1 MKRAIMLMF
10 DSLNRHMLPPYDPQ
24 TWVQAPNFARLARRA
39 TRFEKFYAGSLPC
52 IPARRE
58 LHTGRYN
65 FLHRSWGPLEPFD
78 ESMPQILRD
87 AGVHSHLVSD
97 HPHYWEDGGATYHTR
112 YTTWDFHRGQ
122 EGDPWKAVVQSGPRG
137 AGGHDRA
144 RVQDRINRTYMPTE
158 AEHVQTRTVD
168 AGLEFLETNHAADEW
183 LLQLELFDPHE
194 PFFTHQPYKDLYSA
208 DRDGSAPS
216 EEGTD
221 WPDYRKVTE
230 SPDQLEH
237 VRREYAALVS
247 MCDRSLGRVL
257 DAMDEYGLWEDT
269 MLIVNTDHGFL
280 LGEHGWWAKT
290 VMPWFEELVHLPFFL
305 WDPRSPEGSQHPT
318 AVAQTIDI
326 APTLLR
332 YFGLTPPES
341 MQGKDLG
348 LTSAVGETGA
358 VGAAGADGG
367 AVPAADAGAG
377 TLAER
382 EGGLFGIHGGHV
394 NVTDGRFVYMRSA
407 ATPSNAPL
415 EQYTL
420 MPTHMRERFPVS
432 ELAAW
437 EPAEPFSFTQGLR
450 TMRMETPNRWM
461 NPWPHGTL
469 LFDVERDP
477 QQREPLLDDEVE
489 LRMLDLLV
497 RLMRE
502 NDAPASQF
510 TRLGLPVEGP
520 VGVEHLMA
528 GRDAERAAAT
538 AQPLPDLN
546 GHPARTDL
554 DRPVAEM
561 LAEHRTRDTLAAH
574 APDLA
579 QTELLTVSPVTTLI
593 DLAASGVLP
602 AAALTAIADDL
613 AAIATQP

>member
-24 TWVQAPNFARLARRA
+24 TWVKAPNFARLAERA
-39 TRFEKFYAGSLPC
+39 APFQKFYAGSLPC

-87 AGVHSHLVSD
+87 AGVHTHLVSD

-122 EGDPWKAVVQSGPRG
+122 EGDPWKAVVHP
-137 AGGHDRA
+137 GGTDGDRQEMA
-144 RVQDRINRTYMPTE
+144 RAQDRINRSYMPTE

-194 PFFTHQPYKDLYSA
+194 PFFTHRRYKDLYP
-208 DRDGSAPS
+208 DDYDGP
-216 EEGTD
+216 ELD
-221 WPDYRKVTE
+221 WPRYRKVTE
-230 SPDQLEH
+230 SPDQLDH

-257 DAMDEYGLWEDT
+257 DAMDSYRLWDDT

-290 VMPWFEELVHLPFFL
+290 VMPWFQELVHLPFFL
-305 WDPRSPEGSQHPT
+305 WDPRSPRGSQHTT

-326 APTLLR
+326 APTLLSF
-332 YFGLTPPES
+332 FGLTPPES
-341 MQGKDLG
+341 MQGRSLEQG
-348 LTSAVGETGA
+348 
-358 VGAAGADGG
+358 
-367 AVPAADAGAG
+367 AADAGADAG
-377 TLAER
+377 AGFGAAARAGAPAAR

-394 NVTDGRFVYMRSA
+394 NVTDGRYVYLRSA
-407 ATPSNAPL
+407 ATPSNTPL

-420 MPTHMRERFPVS
+420 MPTHMHDRFSTS
-432 ELAAW
+432 ELVAW
-437 EPAEPFSFTQGLR
+437 EPAEPFSSTHGLR
-450 TMRMETPNRWM
+450 TMRVDTPARWM

-502 NDAPASQF
+502 NDAPVSQF

-520 VGVEHLMA
+520 VAPEHLMVR
-528 GRDAERAAAT
+528 RDAERAAAT
-538 AQPLPDLN
+538 AQPLPDLD
-546 GHPARTDL
+546 GHPARIHL
-554 DRPVAEM
+554 ERPVGE
-561 LAEHRTRDTLAAH
+561 LLGEPRTRDALTAH
-574 APDLA
+574 APDLV
-579 QTELLTVSPVTTLI
+579 QTELLSISPVTTLI
-593 DLAASGVLP
+593 DLAASGALP

-613 AAIATQP
+613 AARP